1 MKRVMEEQ
9 QEINYQKIQEA
20 IQFAVDN
27 YTRQPTLEEIA
38 EHIHLS
44 PYHFQRVFSKWAG
57 VSPKKFIQYLSLQHA
72 KSLLLADKSAME
84 TYMEV
89 GLSSSSRLHDLFV
102 QIEGMTPSEFKNKGE
117 SLVIRYSSI
126 SSPFGGVLV
135 ASTDKGICYMAFY
148 EDYEVEVSSLKAS
161 FPRATFKEVS
171 PSEFQDIVRVFERSS
186 NEPRGIKL
194 HLKGTPFQL
203 KVWESLLKIPEG
215 RLVSYSYIAGDIG
228 RPKAAR
234 AVGTAIGS
242 NPVAYLIPCHRV
254 IQSSGMLGGYKW
266 DLGRKAC
273 ILGWESA
280 RENFLEK
287 K

>member
-1 MKRVMEEQ
+1 MEDQ
-9 QEINYQKIQEA
+9 QEINYRKIQEA
-20 IQFAVDN
+20 IQFAIDN
-27 YTRQPTLEEIA
+27 YAKQPSLEELA

-72 KSLLLADKSAME
+72 KSLLLADKTAME
-84 TYMEV
+84 TYIEV

-102 QIEGMTPSEFKNKGE
+102 QTEGMTPSEFKNKGKN
-117 SLVIRYSSI
+117 LVIRYSSI
-126 SSPFGGVLV
+126 LSPFGRVLI
-135 ASTDKGICYMAFY
+135 ASTDKGICYMAFFK
-148 EDYEVEVSSLKAS
+148 DYVEEVNNLKAS
-161 FPRATFKEVS
+161 FPNAAFMEVS
-171 PSEFQDIVRVFERSS
+171 PDGFQDIGRLFEMRSMEARS
-186 NEPRGIKL
+186 IIL

-215 RLVSYSYIAGDIG
+215 RLVSYSYIAGEIG
-228 RPKAAR
+228 NPKAAR
-234 AVGTAIGS
+234 AVGTAIGN

-273 ILGWESA
+273 MLGWESA
-280 RENFLEK
+280 RASLLERK
-287 K
+287 

>member
-57 VSPKKFIQYLSLQHA
+57 VSPKNLIQYLCLQHA

-117 SLVIRYSSI
+117 
-126 SSPFGGVLV
+126 
-135 ASTDKGICYMAFY
+135 
-148 EDYEVEVSSLKAS
+148 
-161 FPRATFKEVS
+161 
-171 PSEFQDIVRVFERSS
+171 
-186 NEPRGIKL
+186 
-194 HLKGTPFQL
+194 
-203 KVWESLLKIPEG
+203 
-215 RLVSYSYIAGDIG
+215 
-228 RPKAAR
+228 
-234 AVGTAIGS
+234 
-242 NPVAYLIPCHRV
+242 
-254 IQSSGMLGGYKW
+254 
-266 DLGRKAC
+266 
-273 ILGWESA
+273 
-280 RENFLEK
+280 
-287 K
+287 